1 MPRTPDNLERDDDIK
16 SSIRQMLEDGLDR
29 AEIVKTIA
37 SDFAVHETTARR
49 FVRQVEPHVVVSED
63 SANVLSQR
71 RNAQRSRI
79 VKDIIRLDSAIEK
92 VNEYRAYLGAVQN
105 RLQSTINN
113 IGVQSENLESA
124 RSRIVDTDYAEE
136 TANYTKEKILQ
147 QAGTSTLAQANA
159 QPQIALSLLQSM

>member
-79 VKDIIRLDSAIEK
+79 VKDIIRLDSAIETAFEK
-92 VNEYRAYLGAVQN
+92 RKWTEMAK
-105 RLQSTINN
+105 LQSAKTT
-113 IGVQSENLESA
+113 LYKLHSA
-124 RSRIVDTDYAEE
+124 YHPE
-136 TANYTKEKILQ
+136 ILWDFED
-147 QAGTSTLAQANA
+147 AA
-159 QPQIALSLLQSM
+159 